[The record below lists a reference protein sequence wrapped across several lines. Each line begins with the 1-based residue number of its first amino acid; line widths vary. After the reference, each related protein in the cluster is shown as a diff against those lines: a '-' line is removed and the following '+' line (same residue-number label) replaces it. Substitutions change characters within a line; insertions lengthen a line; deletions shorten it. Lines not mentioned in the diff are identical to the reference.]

1 MPETPEPILVYRR
14 IASNKRATRLLLASF
29 PVALLPLVAASTV
42 VLASIA
48 GTSLLA
54 SLIVSMLSLI
64 VAVGVFVA
72 YYGQDMVLRLA
83 RARPLCQAQE
93 PELVRTVENL
103 CIGAGLPVLAI
114 HLVESPAPNALAT
127 GSDPEHA
134 SLVVTRGLLRL
145 LDHRELEGVIA
156 HELSHIGNHDTRLTT
171 MLTALIGIA
180 CIPIAVCAAVV
191 RHAWTNSVRRYGE
204 LVTRLSCAGT
214 VVMIGGGWLLLHPL
228 SPWVLFGDGGSSTAL
243 TSPRSVSPVL
253 MGLSVVAAPFYVLFL
268 SPLVALLIGQAVSQE
283 REYLADADAVRLTRH
298 PEGLALALT
307 KVSSAHASPLSVGE
321 GCVHLYFVDPLET
334 APSLLHNLFPSHP
347 PVLERIQLL
356 ARMGSIDLSAL
367 EAAAAASNK
376 SRQTE
381 SENLV
386 PDPPRSSLDD
396 ADAPSFVVPEP
407 LTAVY
412 ERPDGWSRVLTHLP
426 KDAEVRVVGNEGH
439 FVRVMTKDNV
449 SGYIGESARQI
460 VLKR

>member
-14 IASNKRATRLLLASF
+14 IDSNKRATRLLLASF
-29 PVALLPLVAASTV
+29 PVALLPLVSASTV
-42 VLASIA
+42 LVASIT

-54 SLIVSMLSLI
+54 SLIVSTLLLI
-64 VAVGVFVA
+64 VAVAVFVA
-72 YYGQDMVLRLA
+72 HYGQDMVLRLA
-83 RARPLCQAQE
+83 RARPLHPGE
-93 PELVRTVENL
+93 ERELVGTVENL
-103 CIGAGLPVLAI
+103 CIGAGLPAPAI
-114 HLVESPAPNALAT
+114 HLVESPSPNALAT

-145 LDHRELEGVIA
+145 LDRRELEGVIA

-171 MLTALIGIA
+171 MLTTLVGIA
-180 CIPIAVCAAVV
+180 CLPIAACAAVV
-191 RHAWTNSVRRYGE
+191 RLAWANSVRKYGE

-214 VVMIGGGWLLLHPL
+214 VVMAGGGWLLLHPL
-228 SPWVLFGDGGSSTAL
+228 SPWVLFGDGGLSTGL

-253 MGLSVVAAPFYVLFL
+253 LGLSVVAAPFYVLFL
-268 SPLVALLIGQAVSQE
+268 SPLVALLIRQAVSQE
-283 REYLADADAVRLTRH
+283 REYLADADAVRLTRD

-307 KVSSAHASPLSVGE
+307 KVSSAHASPLTVAE

-334 APSLLHNLFPSHP
+334 ASSLLRKVFPSHP

-356 ARMGSIDLSAL
+356 ARMGSVDLSAL
-367 EAAAAASNK
+367 EAASEAGSK

-381 SENLV
+381 SDNPV
-386 PDPPRSSLDD
+386 ADPPRSSVDD
-396 ADAPSFVVPEP
+396 APDPSFVAEP
-407 LTAVY
+407 LTVLY

-426 KDAEVRVVGNEGH
+426 KDAEVRVVGSEGH
-439 FVRVMTKDNV
+439 FVRVITKDNV